1 VIRAVTPADVRLAL
15 RPGCPIG
22 IDALRLVEV
31 AHLGFDGATRAGRI
45 IVHADYAEAIAHLFA
60 ELLAARFPIER
71 IEPIDAYGADDERSM
86 AANNTSGF
94 NGREIARMPG
104 VWSEHA
110 YGRAIDLNP
119 VQNPYLVAGTVHPSA
134 GAAYLDRGRD
144 ASGMIHADGVVVR
157 AFAAIGWSW
166 GGLWTDPVDYH
177 HFSATGR

>member
-1 VIRAVTPADVRLAL
+1 MIRAVALADVRLAL
-15 RPGCPIG
+15 RPGCPVELA
-22 IDALRLVEV
+22 DLRRVEV
-31 AHLGFDGATRAGRI
+31 AHVGFDGARRDGRI
-45 IVHADYAEAIAHLFA
+45 IVHRDHAAAIAQVFTT
-60 ELLAARFPIER
+60 LLLARFPIER

-94 NGREIARMPG
+94 NGREIARLPG

-119 VQNPYLVAGTVHPSA
+119 VQNPYLVGDQVFPSA
-134 GAAYLDRGRD
+134 GAAHLDRTRD
-144 ASGMIHADGVVVR
+144 APGMIHPDGPVVR

-166 GGLWTDPVDYH
+166 GGLWKDPVDYH